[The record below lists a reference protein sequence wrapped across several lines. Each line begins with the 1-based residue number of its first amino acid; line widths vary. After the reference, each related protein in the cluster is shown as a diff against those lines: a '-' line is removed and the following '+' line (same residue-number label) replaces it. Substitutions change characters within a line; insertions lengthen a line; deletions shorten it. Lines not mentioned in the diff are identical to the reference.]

1 MNERAKQII
10 KDQNKSILKVLQD
23 HFGLPGFQDNI
34 NEDEIPEDHNYFLI
48 VYGDISRSDKQRATR
63 NGLSQDVY
71 IVYIS
76 EGNDELDETSLDIIS
91 LVEGVKAVDF
101 QRTTKE
107 RIQKADTSEFVDR
120 VTLIFTRMIKY
131 VSPISN

>member
-1 MNERAKQII
+1 M
-10 KDQNKSILKVLQD
+10 LQD

-48 VYGDISRSDKQRATR
+48 VYGDISRTDKQRATR

-71 IVYIS
+71 VVYIS

-120 VTLIFTRMIKY
+120 VTLIFTRRIKY
-131 VSPISN
+131 DSPISN